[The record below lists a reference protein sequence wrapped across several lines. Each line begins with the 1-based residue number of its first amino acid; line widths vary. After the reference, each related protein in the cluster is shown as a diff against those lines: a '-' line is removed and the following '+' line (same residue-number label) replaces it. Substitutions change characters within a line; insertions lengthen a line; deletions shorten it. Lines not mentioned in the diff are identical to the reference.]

1 MVAGPVLY
9 DVLQETMPKHANRLL
24 ARLIPR
30 VTLPLLM
37 VVVSTS
43 CKDRAAHSGVD
54 SKIDAQGAAVR
65 ANQVNLW
72 YQTLAAMKREGYES
86 AESYEEAVN
95 LAIVENYFPLYLQ
108 QLREGAAND
117 SHLRLAASA
126 YSLLSEKT
134 RSELP
139 LAKTMSD
146 DSLQRISDTG
156 VLSSFG
162 YVEEDYSSGKKFN
175 SLRRAYL
182 DTLES
187 KRQNK
192 SEMATPRKSSD

>member
-1 MVAGPVLY
+1 M
-9 DVLQETMPKHANRLL
+9 HANRLP
-24 ARLIPR
+24 ARVIPR
-30 VTLPLLM
+30 VILPLLLA
-37 VVVSTS
+37 VASTS
-43 CKDRAAHSGVD
+43 CKDRAAHSSID
-54 SKIDAQGAAVR
+54 SKTEAQGAAVR

-72 YQTLAAMKREGYES
+72 YQTMAAMKREGYET

-126 YSLLSEKT
+126 YSLLSEAA

-146 DSLQRISDTG
+146 ESLQLISDTG

-162 YVEEDYSSGKKFN
+162 YVEEDYSSAEKFN
-175 SLRRAYL
+175 SLRRDYL
-182 DTLES
+182 DTLQS
-187 KRQNK
+187 KKQNK
-192 SEMATPRKSSD
+192 SR